1 LPEWIKEFVNKE
13 DEDRARAEAHKKLA
27 TQGLAW
33 FFVGSIA
40 LIGFAY
46 AGNQFGVFI
55 SIIAIV
61 AGIFLAIIGSA
72 GETYYGSKYAALDR
86 QTFCRFCGKKL
97 PTDAIFCPYCGRC
110 QQ

>member
-1 LPEWIKEFVNKE
+1 LPKWVKEFVNKE
-13 DEDRARAEAHKKLA
+13 DENRARAEAHKKLA

-33 FFVGSIA
+33 FIVGSLS

-46 AGNQFGVFI
+46 AGNLFGVII
-55 SIIAIV
+55 SIIAVV
-61 AGIFLAIIGSA
+61 AGIFLTIIGSA
-72 GETYYGSKYAALDR
+72 GETYYGSKYAALAR
-86 QTFCRFCGKKL
+86 QTSCRFCGKKL